1 MTNDFDN
8 NLEYVSNTLQ
18 ILSFILLMRDLT
30 NKDLSKKLDKVI
42 EQNDLILDKL
52 DKLVK
57 EWFLVYN

>member
-57 EWFLVYN
+57 E